1 MAAETKAARRERIE
15 QAVAEVIAR
24 GAEGE
29 FGKGG
34 YPLVRVIEK
43 ALDDRSVG
51 ADEVH
56 EAADAVWEREEDKAA
71 ATEKAEHDMR
81 GGAPGGGAL
90 AAGTEARPTDP
101 KRREAIER
109 ATREIMAEGGPF
121 ERGAPALWAVRAKSG
136 HPASKAEA
144 AAAYEAVA
152 KRPWPWPP
160 TVAEAKRAAAAG
172 GAHYPAALYHPE
184 KPSRTVADAAAEEA
198 ARREGWRRPE
208 DLPPEQWVA
217 AWARETGADAAAQEA
232 ALRSVKRDRA
242 RKTA

>member
-81 GGAPGGGAL
+81 GGAPGGAVAGA
-90 AAGTEARPTDP
+90 TDP
-101 KRREAIER
+101 KRREAVER

-160 TVAEAKRAAAAG
+160 TVAEAKRAAAAVG
-172 GAHYPAALYHPE
+172 GPAQRRSARAGRQSPRHRSPAAP
-184 KPSRTVADAAAEEA
+184 RRAD
-198 ARREGWRRPE
+198 RPRRRPRG
-208 DLPPEQWVA
+208 PSPHGG
-217 AWARETGADAAAQEA
+217 R
-232 ALRSVKRDRA
+232 RR
-242 RKTA
+242 